1 MAEQDKQEKQEK
13 KETAETQETK
23 AAAETKDT
31 EKKPAEKSADAKA
44 TELKKDDAP
53 SDDEEEDGE
62 EEINP
67 DELFKHRQSIDLTP
81 ENAKFSRSQ
90 GGMVSLDLDGP
101 EGHEFFERVVILR
114 SFPITAPD
122 GFLSVREPDTRKKGR
137 GSEIGM
143 IRRLEVFD
151 KDTID
156 LINSELDLRYFTPII
171 TKITST
177 KEKFGYS
184 YWEAETTAGK
194 VSFVLNNPFG
204 NIRVLEDKR
213 IYISDM
219 DGNSFMIPDP
229 TALDRASYR
238 RIEIYI

>member
-1 MAEQDKQEKQEK
+1 MAEEQEK
-13 KETAETQETK
+13 KVSQDTK
-23 AAAETKDT
+23 DTKDT
-31 EKKPAEKSADAKA
+31 EKKASPEAAKQDEKTAGSKALEPKKETLPAE
-44 TELKKDDAP
+44 EDDG
-53 SDDEEEDGE
+53 EEE

-67 DELFKHRQSIDLTP
+67 DELFKHRQSVDLTP
-81 ENAKFSRSQ
+81 ENAKFSPSK

-122 GFLSVREPDTRKKGR
+122 EFLSVREPDTRKKGR
-137 GSEIGM
+137 GAEIGM
-143 IRRLEVFD
+143 IRRLDVFD
-151 KDTID
+151 KETID
-156 LINSELDLRYFTPII
+156 LINAELDLRYFTPII